1 VGYVAIVT
9 IAGAF
14 IAFAL
19 ISRKIDDS
27 MLTGPMLFA
36 GLGLV
41 VGPAALG
48 TREENQWVAE
58 EPFVD
63 APVA

>member
-1 VGYVAIVT
+1 MGYVAIVT

-48 TREENQWVAE
+48 TREEN
-58 EPFVD
+58 
-63 APVA
+63 